1 MEKEVEKEVEAQAEK
16 QEQEQEPAAAEAP
29 VAARNGDNQRKGA
42 QLGALSQLETDLSEG
57 MMTTNP
63 RAEAERSRL
72 LEIVREARRRDG
84 ERLPTEQPRHMQL
97 EAAVELASSRLE
109 AMSYQ
114 ALLAERGAW
123 LRLPVAALP
132 PPDVGKGDKQR
143 GWRLAWPPQ
152 LEALLRDRPVRK
164 RFGAHGTWLGR
175 VVGSFEAFFQVL
187 YEDGDSEEARPV
199 VFYYSL
205 LTPHYSPLT
214 AHCSLLTAHCSLLT
228 THCSLLTA
236 HCSLLTAHC
245 SLLTAHYYTCTCSGT
260 ARADTARAPSSV
272 YPSSMSYAAASASAA
287 YSSSTR
293 GTDTTGSARCSS
305 ISAMSSS
312 PLTSR
317 RSCPSQSNVQ
327 TRSSR

>member
-245 SLLTAHYYTCTCSGT
+245 ALRTAHCSLLTAHYRST
-260 ARADTARAPSSV
+260 
-272 YPSSMSYAAASASAA
+272 
-287 YSSSTR
+287 SSSCVRCSCRTPR
-293 GTDTTGSARCSS
+293 VMTGSAGS
-305 ISAMSSS
+305 
-312 PLTSR
+312 
-317 RSCPSQSNVQ
+317 
-327 TRSSR
+327 

>member
-1 MEKEVEKEVEAQAEK
+1 MISGAEAEAEEHVE
-16 QEQEQEPAAAEAP
+16 EQEPAAAEAP
-29 VAARNGDNQRKGA
+29 VAARKGCNQRKGG
-42 QLGALSQLETDLSEG
+42 QLGALSQLETNLSEG
-57 MMTTNP
+57 MMTSDP

-72 LEIVREARRRDG
+72 LEIVREAQRRDG

-187 YEDGDSEEARPV
+187 YEDGDSEEVDLFELRA
-199 VFYYSL
+199 L
-205 LTPHYSPLT
+205 LVPHATRDDWLSRLVK
-214 AHCSLLTAHCSLLT
+214 AHEHT
-228 THCSLLTA
+228 
-236 HCSLLTAHC
+236 
-245 SLLTAHYYTCTCSGT
+245 SG
-260 ARADTARAPSSV
+260 
-272 YPSSMSYAAASASAA
+272 
-287 YSSSTR
+287 SSSR
-293 GTDTTGSARCSS
+293 PKRSRVARDLERDAEDYVRRTGCHNSLPEGNMACHLHE
-305 ISAMSSS
+305 AM
-312 PLTSR
+312 R
-317 RSCPSQSNVQ
+317 RSGEFGWVDPGPEKSD
-327 TRSSR
+327 